1 MGVIPAFLLRHRV
14 TVEPYVGETGAHGP
28 AYGPPV
34 LVRCFLESK
43 TRTVTDPHGNKVV
56 SSGTFY
62 ARTDE
67 ALAACTAKARVALPD
82 GTKTL
87 VIIAH
92 PHDGG
97 GLPTP
102 DHLEVQLI

>member
-1 MGVIPAFLLRHRV
+1 MIPGFLLRHRV
-14 TVEPYVGETGAHGP
+14 TVEPYAGETGAHGP

-34 LVRCFLESK
+34 VLRCFLERK
-43 TRTVTDPHGNKVV
+43 TRTVRDPRGAEVV

-62 ARTDE
+62 ARLDE
-67 ALAACTAKARVALPD
+67 ALTPCTAQARVTLPD
-82 GTKTL
+82 GSGTQ
-87 VIIAH
+87 IITAL
-92 PHDGG
+92 PRDGG